1 MTVRSDI
8 LFDGFQNAV
17 RTPRARLYDRCTY
30 AVPQCTQKC
39 NSSTQ
44 ACTCTD
50 TDTWQDA
57 HAHMQLHRRHMD
69 TSRRHLDDLEGVHIH
84 ANVYKCVQTHTN
96 RHKHTQVDTKGTQTH
111 MHIHMITCDTL
122 QHAQTAPRRPTKLII
137 ACTDT
142 SPRRPRTPYAMYR
155 THAYARKRTSR
166 LAHAT

>member
-1 MTVRSDI
+1 M

-17 RTPRARLYDRCTY
+17 RTPRARFYDRCKQ
-30 AVPQCTQKC
+30 AVPQCTQTC

-84 ANVYKCVQTHTN
+84 ASVYKSVQKCINTY
-96 RHKHTQVDTKGTQTH
+96 KHTQIDTKHTQNTH
-111 MHIHMITCDTL
+111 AHAHVHMITCDTF
-122 QHAQTAPRRPTKLII
+122 QHAQTAPRRPSKLII
-137 ACTDT
+137 ACTHT